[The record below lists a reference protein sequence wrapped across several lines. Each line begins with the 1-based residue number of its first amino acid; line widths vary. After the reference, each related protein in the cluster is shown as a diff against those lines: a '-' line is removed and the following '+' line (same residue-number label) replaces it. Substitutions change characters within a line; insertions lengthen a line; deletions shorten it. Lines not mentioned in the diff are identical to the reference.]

1 MPPNDYKSS
10 LSPAAVEVLEDFFR
24 KSPANRKEV
33 ETSIQDL
40 FTPKNLHYLD
50 ELLRTKNFQT
60 YLERSVNASPGRF
73 GSGTH
78 LLLRRVA
85 LEISPA
91 KVGSIA
97 RAMTEKNFKE
107 AQRIYYKV
115 PMDME
120 TYDIFRKGFIAVTE
134 ADSDLTELYCSM
146 HRDTGHYFLLKSLR
160 EWEIYS
166 AVYPAIHGHLLDLLL
181 WTKDENKF
189 HAMLRKITSVEFMDM
204 IRFFQEMGFVQSFLD
219 PIFSILSSHSDP
231 VFFLDVVME
240 YASKYPYEK
249 YRHQRE
255 VITNRFVA
263 SLPFMEK
270 LLPDDML
277 IWKKFLTDFYH
288 WNEPFT
294 IFIWKLLSE
303 IAPEKAV
310 RGMEIFISPSFYSI
324 KMNYQNDMDTIRL
337 LVKAIITAIAE
348 MKVRQIGIGLYP
360 IIIKLLLGLK
370 IDRNFIKRRALF
382 IKYVEAET
390 SSSRLQAEVLRLVF
404 FEYIFIMLKLVE
416 ITPVKGMDK
425 FVDDLHRIFVKG
437 IDPIRLG
444 ERDYPGVLNAMKEV
458 VWAPYRKKYSD
469 NNYLFNE
476 ITSIAHT
483 TRNIDRLVTS
493 LEKVEPED
501 FSAYAHGIK
510 GIFKFVEDSENPS
523 DWTKLWEAF
532 EPDYW
537 YRVSFQVALGY
548 NRIIATGILGLVKIE
563 NGEMGAYTD
572 GKRIFLPDYVSRYK
586 DPLEPITENRN
597 LSIYAGL
604 TLHECGHILA
614 GTFRFD
620 LLYYVKRLE
629 KPDLFQHIHNVF
641 EDYRIEVFLEQ
652 VNAHPQAEELIR
664 FMNETFIYNWVFSEG
679 SPPQYIL
686 ALFYIASEAQG
697 YGKSFAGFPEYQK
710 YFEPLFSASMNL
722 GRFKTMQ
729 TFLEYGIERLRNIE
743 IPNPLGAY
751 PLAREFYEIMK
762 HWPNTSATEVRQM
775 QNIPTG
781 RHRRADEGD
790 GVEQPRMYVETEEG
804 LKSLQRE
811 YNRDPKEFL
820 ENHNLPVFPQLFP
833 DDKKK
838 DAEMATA
845 PRHSEA
851 TEMILEEN
859 GMLPQNEDIL
869 DYSRRT
875 VNDDDAAKFQTQ
887 RRKYEARTDGKPP
900 RKKKGKGKRQK
911 KKDTPRRNFIRS
923 LDTTTGSRTLL
934 AEVNE
939 YPFENIDYEYLKKF
953 AQWEF
958 VSSRVKRQ
966 LRNILPRNIDQ
977 ESSSMMEGDLNM
989 ERLIEVLSSPVK
1001 DNSVELLDLFIPT
1014 RRSAKIIIGLDTS
1027 GSTDLSLD
1035 TLNEVKNRS
1044 KETTVLDIEKAFA
1057 IIFARSLQSITKDIE
1072 IYSFNSW
1079 SSTNVY
1085 RAQTIEAISGFVSDA
1100 ANRDGDFIRYI
1111 TGKLSKSR
1119 EEEKFFFLISDG
1131 QPVANNYT
1139 GDGAVQDTAIA
1150 MREAVKAGIK
1160 MIYFNIDPTGGQY
1173 YNIFK
1178 ESASYARR
1186 FLDPEDILPAI
1197 PEMIKY
1203 ISRSVF

>member
-10 LSPAAVEVLEDFFR
+10 LRPDAVAVLEDFFR

-40 FTPKNLHYLD
+40 FTSKNFRYLD
-50 ELLRTKNFQT
+50 DLLREKNFQT

-73 GSGTH
+73 GSATH
-78 LLLRRVA
+78 LLLRRVS

-91 KVGSIA
+91 RMGFIA
-97 RAMTEKNFKE
+97 RSMTEKNFKE
-107 AQRIYYKV
+107 VERIYYTV

-120 TYDIFRKGFIAVTE
+120 TYNIFRKGFIAVAE
-134 ADSDLTELYCSM
+134 ADTDFMELYCAM
-146 HRDTGHYFLLKSLR
+146 HRDTGHYFLLKGLR
-160 EWEIYS
+160 EWGIYS
-166 AVYPAIHGHLLDLLL
+166 VVYPAIHDHLLDLLL
-181 WTKDENKF
+181 WTKNEIKF
-189 HAMLRKITSVEFMDM
+189 RTILRKISSVEFMDM
-204 IRFFQEMGFVQSFLD
+204 IRFFHEMEMTQPFLD
-219 PIFSILSSHSDP
+219 SIFSILSGNPDP

-240 YASKYPYEK
+240 YAEKYPFEK
-249 YRHQRE
+249 YSKQKK
-255 VITNRFVA
+255 VIVDRFIA
-263 SLPFMEK
+263 SLAFMEK
-270 LLPDDML
+270 LVPDDWL
-277 IWKKFLTDFYH
+277 IWKKFLTEFYH
-288 WNEPFT
+288 WNDPFT
-294 IFIWKLLSE
+294 TFIWKILSE

-382 IKYVEAET
+382 IKFVEAET
-390 SSSRLQAEVLRLVF
+390 SSVRLQAEVLRLVF

-425 FVDDLHRIFVKG
+425 FVDDLHRKFVKAV
-437 IDPIRLG
+437 DPIRADD
-444 ERDYPGVLNAMKEV
+444 RDYPGVLLAMKEV
-458 VWAPYRKKYSD
+458 VWAPYRTKYSD

-483 TRNIDRLVTS
+483 TRNIDRLVAS
-493 LEKVEPED
+493 LEKLEPED

-510 GIFKFVEDSENPS
+510 GVFKFVEDSENPS
-523 DWTKLWEAF
+523 DWAKLWEAF

-537 YRVSFQVALGY
+537 YRMNFKTALEY
-548 NRIIATGILGLVKIE
+548 NRIIASGILGLVKIE

-572 GKRIFLPDYVSRYK
+572 GKRIFLPDYISRYK

-629 KPDLFQHIHNVF
+629 KPDLFHFIHNFF
-641 EDYRIEVFLEQ
+641 EDYRIETFLEQ

-664 FMNETFIYNWVFSEG
+664 FMNETFIYSSVFSDG
-679 SPPQYIL
+679 SPPHYSL
-686 ALFYIASEAQG
+686 ALFYILSEAQG

-710 YFEPLFSASMNL
+710 LFEPLYSASVNL

-729 TFLEYGIERLRNIE
+729 TFLDYGIERLRNIE

-751 PLAREFYEIMK
+751 PLARELYEILK

-781 RHRRADEGD
+781 RHRRAEEGD

-804 LKSLQRE
+804 LKSLQGE
-811 YNRDPKEFL
+811 YKRDPKEFL

-838 DAEMATA
+838 DAEMAA
-845 PRHSEA
+845 PALHDEA
-851 TEMILEEN
+851 VAGILEKN
-859 GMLPQNEDIL
+859 GMIPQNEDVL

-887 RRKYEARTDGKPP
+887 RRKYEARTDGKTP

-911 KKDTPRRNFIRS
+911 KKDTPRRSFIRS

-939 YPFENIDYEYLKKF
+939 YPFKNIDYEYMKKF
-953 AQWEF
+953 AQWEY

-989 ERLIEVLSSPVK
+989 EILIEVLSSPVK
-1001 DNSVELLDLFIPT
+1001 DNSVELLDMFIPT
-1014 RRSAKIIIGLDTS
+1014 RRSAKIIIGLDAS

-1035 TLNEVKNRS
+1035 TGEEVKNRS
-1044 KETTVLDIEKAFA
+1044 KETTVLDVEKAFA
-1057 IIFARSLQSITKDIE
+1057 IIFARSLQSITDHIE

-1119 EEEKFFFLISDG
+1119 EEEKFFFMISDG
-1131 QPVANNYT
+1131 QPLANNYS

-1160 MIYFNIDPTGGQY
+1160 MIYFNIDPSGGQY
-1173 YNIFK
+1173 YNTFK